1 MEWKCNCS
9 HNGRISYSIWQK
21 RAGLKFAEVISKL
34 SLLNFYSTDQRAF
47 YYTKCCLQEQKR
59 LSSTTN
65 ETCCPLDLSL
75 KFQHRVVTLKRHFP
89 KVGLSWWRYYLG
101 KGYEVSSSHVT
112 WKSSHRLQISATSIY
127 GLSFSEISQE
137 AEKLC
142 GRGMAPSARAVAQ
155 ALFLLESNVKML
167 KRWAPTILLVGS
179 RLTFIPAHSL
189 PCIHLTSSDTA
200 SFLKC
205 FQLLWL

>member
-112 WKSSHRLQISATSIY
+112 WKRVLTDCKYLQ
-127 GLSFSEISQE
+127 
-137 AEKLC
+137 
-142 GRGMAPSARAVAQ
+142 P
-155 ALFLLESNVKML
+155 LFTV
-167 KRWAPTILLVGS
+167 WA
-179 RLTFIPAHSL
+179 
-189 PCIHLTSSDTA
+189 
-200 SFLKC
+200 FLKSAKKLKSCGEGEWHHQPEQLPKPC
-205 FQLLWL
+205 FFWNQMSRCWRDELQPFCW